1 MAGMRTRDRLTVEW
15 TVAAG
20 TRRMEAAAKDGLWG
34 AAGFNAR
41 QTEEAP
47 RLIGN
52 IAEVDE
58 NRSSRR

>member
-1 MAGMRTRDRLTVEW
+1 
-15 TVAAG
+15 
-20 TRRMEAAAKDGLWG
+20 MEAAAKDGLWG